1 MNMAP
6 ALHLVLPEFQ
16 SFLVLVS
23 RIGGIVA
30 AFPMLGGRTV
40 PHRIKIAIVVMLGIA
55 LSPLIRLPQLSQ
67 DAFEMTA
74 GLASE
79 LLIGLVIGLAV
90 RLVFGA
96 LEVAGDLIGV
106 QMGFGAVQLLDPMTA
121 QHSSVISEYFRIIA
135 MLVFLS
141 LNAHMIIV
149 AAIVSSYET
158 IPPFGARLSPALGE
172 EVLQLSQHMFVVA
185 LQLSAPVLV
194 VIILINILLAML
206 GRAVVQINVF
216 VLSFPITILGGLLV
230 LGLALPYTVS
240 LFEREFIGLH
250 DTIERLIRILGHG

>member
-1 MNMAP
+1 MNTAP

-23 RIGGIVA
+23 RIGGIIA
-30 AFPMLGGRTV
+30 AFPMIGGRTV
-40 PHRIKIAIVVMLGIA
+40 PHKIKIALVVMLGIA
-55 LSPLIRLPQLSQ
+55 LSPLIRLPQLSH
-67 DAFEMTA
+67 DALEMTA

-96 LEVAGDLIGV
+96 LEVAGDLLGV

-141 LNAHMIIV
+141 LNAHMAVV

-158 IPPFGARLSPALGE
+158 IPPFGARLSPAIGE
-172 EVLQLSQHMFVVA
+172 EVLQLSQHMFVAA
-185 LQLSAPVLV
+185 LQLAAPVLV
-194 VIILINILLAML
+194 VMILINVLLAML
-206 GRAVVQINVF
+206 GRAVTQINVF

-250 DTIERLIRILGHG
+250 DTIERLMRMLGHG

>member
-1 MNMAP
+1 MNIAP
-6 ALHLVLPEFQ
+6 SLHLVLPEFQ
-16 SFLVLVS
+16 SFLVLIS

-40 PHRIKIAIVVMLGIA
+40 PHQIKIALVLMLGVA
-55 LSPLIRLPQLSQ
+55 LSPLIRLPPLSQ

-96 LEVAGDLIGV
+96 LEVAGDLLGV

-121 QHSSVISEYFRIIA
+121 QQSSVISEYFRIIA

-141 LNAHMIIV
+141 LNAHMV
-149 AAIVSSYET
+149 VVGAIVSSYDA
-158 IPPFGARLSPALGE
+158 IPPFGARLSSALGE

-185 LQLSAPVLV
+185 LQLAAPVLV
-194 VIILINILLAML
+194 VMILINVLLAML
-206 GRAVVQINVF
+206 GRAVAQINVF
-216 VLSFPITILGGLLV
+216 VLSFPITILSGLLV
-230 LGLALPYTVS
+230 LGLALPYTVT
-240 LFEREFIGLH
+240 LFEQEFMGLH
-250 DTIERLIRILGHG
+250 DTIERLLRILGHG

>member
-1 MNMAP
+1 MNTAP

-16 SFLVLVS
+16 AFLVLVS

-40 PHRIKIAIVVMLGIA
+40 PHQIKIALVVMLGIA
-55 LSPLIRLPQLSQ
+55 LSPLIRLPPLSQ
-67 DAFEMTA
+67 DAIEMTA
-74 GLASE
+74 GLVSE

-96 LEVAGDLIGV
+96 LEVAGDLLGV

-141 LNAHMIIV
+141 LNAHMAV
-149 AAIVSSYET
+149 VGAIVSSYDA
-158 IPPFGARLSPALGE
+158 IPPFGARLSPAIGE
-172 EVLQLSQHMFVVA
+172 EVLRLSQHMFEVA
-185 LQLSAPVLV
+185 LKLSAPVLV
-194 VIILINILLAML
+194 VMILINILLAML
-206 GRAVVQINVF
+206 GRAVAQINVF
-216 VLSFPITILGGLLV
+216 VLSFPITIAAGLLV

-240 LFEREFIGLH
+240 LFEQEFIGLY
-250 DTIERLIRILGHG
+250 DTIVSLLRILGHG

>member
-1 MNMAP
+1 
-6 ALHLVLPEFQ
+6 
-16 SFLVLVS
+16 
-23 RIGGIVA
+23 
-30 AFPMLGGRTV
+30 
-40 PHRIKIAIVVMLGIA
+40 
-55 LSPLIRLPQLSQ
+55 
-67 DAFEMTA
+67 
-74 GLASE
+74 
-79 LLIGLVIGLAV
+79 
-90 RLVFGA
+90 
-96 LEVAGDLIGV
+96 
-106 QMGFGAVQLLDPMTA
+106 MGFGAVQLLDPMTA

-141 LNAHMIIV
+141 LNAHMVVV

-158 IPPFGARLSPALGE
+158 IPPFGARLSPDVGE

-185 LQLSAPVLV
+185 LQLAAPVLV

-250 DTIERLIRILGHG
+250 DTIERLMRILGHG

>member
-1 MNMAP
+1 MAP

-40 PHRIKIAIVVMLGIA
+40 PHQIKIALVVMLGIA

-67 DAFEMTA
+67 DVFELTA

-96 LEVAGDLIGV
+96 LEIAGELLGV

-121 QHSSVISEYFRIIA
+121 QHSSVMSEYFRIVA

-141 LNAHMIIV
+141 LNAHMVVV

-158 IPPFGARLSPALGE
+158 IPPFGARISSALGE

-194 VIILINILLAML
+194 VMILINILLAML

-250 DTIERLIRILGHG
+250 DTIERLMRILGHG

>member
-40 PHRIKIAIVVMLGIA
+40 PHRIKIALVVMLGIA

-96 LEVAGDLIGV
+96 LEIAGDLLGV

-121 QHSSVISEYFRIIA
+121 QHSSVMSEYFRIIA

-141 LNAHMIIV
+141 LNAHMV
-149 AAIVSSYET
+149 VVGAIVSSYET
-158 IPPFGARLSPALGE
+158 IPPFGARLSPDVGE
-172 EVLQLSQHMFVVA
+172 EVLQLSQHMFMVA

-194 VIILINILLAML
+194 VMILINILLAML

-250 DTIERLIRILGHG
+250 DTIERLMRMLGHG

>member
-1 MNMAP
+1 MNIAP
-6 ALHLVLPEFQ
+6 SLHLALPEFQ

-40 PHRIKIAIVVMLGIA
+40 PAQIKIALVLMLGVA
-55 LSPLIRLPQLSQ
+55 LSPLIRLPPMSR
-67 DAFEMTA
+67 DAIEMTA

-96 LEVAGDLIGV
+96 LEVAGDLLGT

-121 QHSSVISEYFRIIA
+121 QHSSVINEYFRIIA

-141 LNAHMIIV
+141 LNAHMVVV
-149 AAIVSSYET
+149 AAIVSSYDA

-185 LQLSAPVLV
+185 LQLSAPILV
-194 VIILINILLAML
+194 VMLLINVSLAML
-206 GRAVVQINVF
+206 GRAVAQINVF
-216 VLSFPITILGGLLV
+216 VLSFPITIVGGLLV
-230 LGLALPYTVS
+230 LGLALPYTVT
-240 LFEREFIGLH
+240 LFEREFMGLH
-250 DTIERLIRILGHG
+250 DTIERLLRILGHV

>member
-1 MNMAP
+1 MNTAP

-23 RIGGIVA
+23 RIGGIIA
-30 AFPMLGGRTV
+30 AFPMIGGRTV
-40 PHRIKIAIVVMLGIA
+40 PHKIKIALVVMLGIA
-55 LSPLIRLPQLSQ
+55 LSPLIRLPQLSH
-67 DAFEMTA
+67 DALEMTA

-96 LEVAGDLIGV
+96 LEVAGDLLGV

-141 LNAHMIIV
+141 LNAHMAVV

-158 IPPFGARLSPALGE
+158 IPPFGARLSPAIGE
-172 EVLQLSQHMFVVA
+172 EVLQLSQHMFVAA
-185 LQLSAPVLV
+185 LQLAAPVLV
-194 VIILINILLAML
+194 VMILVNVLLAML

-240 LFEREFIGLH
+240 LFEREFIGLN
-250 DTIERLIRILGHG
+250 DTIERLVRILGHG

>member
-40 PHRIKIAIVVMLGIA
+40 PHQIKIALVVMLGIA

-96 LEVAGDLIGV
+96 LEVAGDLLGV

-121 QHSSVISEYFRIIA
+121 QHSSVVSEYFRIIA

-141 LNAHMIIV
+141 LNAHMIV
-149 AAIVSSYET
+149 VGAIVSSYET
-158 IPPFGARLSPALGE
+158 IPPFGARLSPAIGE

-194 VIILINILLAML
+194 VMILVNVLLAML

-230 LGLALPYTVS
+230 LGLSLPYTVS

-250 DTIERLIRILGHG
+250 DTIERLMRILGHG

>member
-1 MNMAP
+1 MNIAP
-6 ALHLVLPEFQ
+6 SLHLALPEFQ

-23 RIGGIVA
+23 RVGGIVA

-40 PHRIKIAIVVMLGIA
+40 PAKIKIALVLMLGVA
-55 LSPLIRLPQLSQ
+55 LSPLIRLPSMSQ
-67 DAFEMTA
+67 DAIEMTA

-96 LEVAGDLIGV
+96 LEVAGDLLGT

-121 QHSSVISEYFRIIA
+121 QHSSVINEYFRIIA

-141 LNAHMIIV
+141 LNAHMVVV
-149 AAIVSSYET
+149 AAIVSSYDA

-172 EVLQLSQHMFVVA
+172 EVLQLSQHMFVIA
-185 LQLSAPVLV
+185 LQLSAPILV
-194 VIILINILLAML
+194 VMLLINVLLAML
-206 GRAVVQINVF
+206 GRAVAQINVF
-216 VLSFPITILGGLLV
+216 VLSFPITIAGGLLV
-230 LGLALPYTVS
+230 LGLALPYTVT
-240 LFEREFIGLH
+240 LFEREFLGLH
-250 DTIERLIRILGHG
+250 DTIERLLRILGHG

>member
-40 PHRIKIAIVVMLGIA
+40 PHQIKIALVVMLGIA

-79 LLIGLVIGLAV
+79 LLIGLMIGLAV

-141 LNAHMIIV
+141 LNAHMVVV

-158 IPPFGARLSPALGE
+158 IPPFGAALGE

-185 LQLSAPVLV
+185 LQLAAPVLV

-250 DTIERLIRILGHG
+250 DTIERLMRILGHG